1 MFAVL
6 SVKKL
11 LFVSIAFPP
20 KNDPECIQTARYFK
34 YLKDTNKFEVTVIT
48 SKSPTLYMP
57 VDPSLNKYASE
68 SRELIEIPI
77 FENKYLN
84 FALRKIGLG
93 RLLFPDSKMT
103 FHWQWKKVL
112 TSKSERPDFIYS
124 RSNPVSSAFMARR
137 LKQHY
142 QCPWIMHLSDPW
154 AISPLNEISLRD
166 RMRYLS
172 MEQTLV
178 TEADVISV
186 TTEQTRQLYKQ
197 KYPESADKFHVLP
210 NVYDPQDITLVQQP
224 SLQKLRVV
232 YTGSLVGKR
241 GVFFIESILKL
252 LSAQLPNYSRKL
264 EFVFAGDVDRA
275 NKLFFEKQ
283 LPGIT
288 HAGLISYAEAKGLC
302 QTAHLLLVVDNPT
315 NSSEAVFFPSKLLDY
330 FLAKRKIWA
339 VTPLNSST
347 REVLVGYN
355 HEAFEHTD
363 IEGMVQFL
371 MRSIN
376 QFESKSDL
384 LHVRD
389 LPEKFNAQLNA
400 EKLTQIIL
408 NAKLS

>member
-57 VDPSLNKYASE
+57 VDPSLNKYAAE

-93 RLLFPDSKMT
+93 SLLFPDSKMT

-112 TSKSERPDFIYS
+112 NNKSERPDFIYS
-124 RSNPVSSAFMARR
+124 RSNPVSSAFMARK

-154 AISPLNEISLRD
+154 AISPLNEISLQD
-166 RMRYLS
+166 HARYLE
-172 MEQTLV
+172 MEHNLV
-178 TEADVISV
+178 EEADVITV
-186 TTEQTRQLYKQ
+186 TTEQTQQLYKQ
-197 KYPESADKFHVLP
+197 KYPKMADKFRILP
-210 NVYDPQDITLVQQP
+210 NVFDAQDIPQVQQP
-224 SLQKLRVV
+224 AMQKLRVV

-241 GVFFIESILKL
+241 GVFFIESILKS
-252 LSAQLPNYSRKL
+252 LSTRLPNFAEKL

-275 NKLFFEKQ
+275 NKSFFEKQ

-288 HAGLISYAEAKGLC
+288 HIGLISHAEAKALC

-315 NSSEAVFFPSKLLDY
+315 NSSEAVFFPSKVLDY

-347 REVLVGYN
+347 REVLAGYN
-355 HEAFEHTD
+355 HEAFEHAD
-363 IEGMVQFL
+363 MEGMVQFL
-371 MRSIN
+371 VKSIN
-376 QFESKSDL
+376 QFENKSDL
-384 LHVRD
+384 LQVHD
-389 LPEKFNAQLNA
+389 LPERFDAQLNA
-400 EKLTQIIL
+400 EKLAQLIL
-408 NAKLS
+408 NAELN

>member
-34 YLKDTNKFEVTVIT
+34 YLKGTNKFEVTVIT

-57 VDPSLNKYASE
+57 VDPSLNKYAAEPS
-68 SRELIEIPI
+68 ELIEIPI

-84 FALRKIGLG
+84 YAFRKIGFG
-93 RLLFPDSKMT
+93 RLLFPDSKML
-103 FHWQWKKVL
+103 FHWQWKKVI
-112 TSKSERPDFIYS
+112 KKRPAKPDFIYS
-124 RSNPVSSAFMARR
+124 RSNPVSSSFMAMK

-166 RMRYLS
+166 RARYLT

-178 TEADVISV
+178 TDADVITV

-210 NVYDPQDITLVQQP
+210 NVYDPQDIMLVQQP
-224 SLQKLRVV
+224 AVQKLRVV
-232 YTGSLVGKR
+232 YTGSLVAKR

-252 LSAQLPNYSRKL
+252 LSALLPNYSEKL

-275 NKLFFEKQ
+275 NKLFFEKK

-288 HAGLISYAEAKGLC
+288 HVGLVSYAEAKALC

-339 VTPLNSST
+339 ITPLNSST
-347 REVLVGYN
+347 REVLEVYN
-355 HEAFEHTD
+355 HEAFEHAD

-384 LHVRD
+384 LYVRD
-389 LPEKFNAQLNA
+389 LPEKFNAELNA
-400 EKLTQIIL
+400 EKLAQIIS
-408 NAKLS
+408 NAKLN

>member
-1 MFAVL
+1 
-6 SVKKL
+6 
-11 LFVSIAFPP
+11 
-20 KNDPECIQTARYFK
+20 
-34 YLKDTNKFEVTVIT
+34 
-48 SKSPTLYMP
+48 
-57 VDPSLNKYASE
+57 
-68 SRELIEIPI
+68 
-77 FENKYLN
+77 
-84 FALRKIGLG
+84 
-93 RLLFPDSKMT
+93 
-103 FHWQWKKVL
+103 
-112 TSKSERPDFIYS
+112 
-124 RSNPVSSAFMARR
+124 MARR

-178 TEADVISV
+178 TEADVITV
-186 TTEQTRQLYKQ
+186 TTEQTQQLYKQ

-210 NVYDPQDITLVQQP
+210 NVYDPQDIALIQQP
-224 SLQKLRVV
+224 AMQKLRVV

-241 GVFFIESILKL
+241 GVFFIESILKS
-252 LSAQLPNYSRKL
+252 LSTRLPNFAEKL

-283 LPGIT
+283 LQGIT
-288 HAGLISYAEAKGLC
+288 HVGLISYVEAKALC
-302 QTAHLLLVVDNPT
+302 QTAHVLLVVDNPT
-315 NSSEAVFFPSKLLDY
+315 NSSDAVFFPSKLLDY

-371 MRSIN
+371 VKSIN

-384 LHVRD
+384 LRVRD
-389 LPEKFNAQLNA
+389 LPERFNAQLNA

-408 NAKLS
+408 NAELG